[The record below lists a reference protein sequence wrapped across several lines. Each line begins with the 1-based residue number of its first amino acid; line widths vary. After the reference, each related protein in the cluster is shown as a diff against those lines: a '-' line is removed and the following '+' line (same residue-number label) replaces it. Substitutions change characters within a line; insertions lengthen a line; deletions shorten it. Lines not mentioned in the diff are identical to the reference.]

1 MWMIAKD
8 RRALTL
14 FHELH
19 CWDDS
24 YGEMGDLGQKWIQE
38 ILSIK
43 PNMLEVDASIFL
55 KDLLMF
61 LCWEDY
67 GLSKSTQVA
76 EFIKNQLSLTEQ
88 ALATKILRD
97 IKHRAEAGFQ
107 KYRAMQAA
115 NVLMLLNCK
124 ESSS

>member
-1 MWMIAKD
+1 
-8 RRALTL
+8 
-14 FHELH
+14 
-19 CWDDS
+19 
-24 YGEMGDLGQKWIQE
+24 MGDLGQKWIQE

-61 LCWEDY
+61 LCWENY

-76 EFIKNQLSLTEQ
+76 DYIKNQLSLTEH
-88 ALATKILRD
+88 ALATEILLG
-97 IKHRAEAGFQ
+97 IKHRAEVGFQ

-124 ESSS
+124 ESS